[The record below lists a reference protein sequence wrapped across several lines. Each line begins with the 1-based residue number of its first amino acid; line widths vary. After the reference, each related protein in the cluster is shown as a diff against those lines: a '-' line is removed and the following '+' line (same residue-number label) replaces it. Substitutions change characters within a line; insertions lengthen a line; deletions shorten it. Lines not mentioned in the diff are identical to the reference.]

1 VETGWKARPELD
13 FRMGAGP
20 PAGSYPAVMRRIGT
34 RMMLLVAAAL
44 AIASA
49 AAAQPANAPTLALSA
64 SAIEFG
70 STITLHGTSA
80 DASAGQD
87 VQILS
92 QACGFSGSVPVG
104 TAKTKAGGAYSFTV
118 QPMLNSAF
126 QVQVGTATSNA
137 LRVTVRPLV
146 QIRRLG
152 AGQFRVDVSV
162 ANGAFFTGATTLQRY
177 DVRTKSWKPAGS
189 ASLKANSDPQ
199 DLTAVSSA
207 TVRVAVARGTR
218 VRAAV
223 SQATVGSCYRPA
235 VSASVTA

>member
-1 VETGWKARPELD
+1 
-13 FRMGAGP
+13 
-20 PAGSYPAVMRRIGT
+20 MRRIGT
-34 RMMLLVAAAL
+34 RMMLLVAATL

-64 SAIEFG
+64 NAIEFG
-70 STITLHGTSA
+70 STITLYGTSA

-92 QACGFSGSVPVG
+92 QACGFTGSVPVG
-104 TAKTKAGGAYSFTV
+104 TAKTKAGGGYSFTV

-126 QVQVGTATSNA
+126 QVQIGTATSNA

-146 QIRRLG
+146 QVRRLG

-162 ANGAFFTGATTLQRY
+162 ANGAFFTGATNLQRY

-189 ASLKANSDPQ
+189 ALLKANSDPQ

-207 TVRVAVARGTR
+207 TVRAAVARGTR

-235 VSASVTA
+235 VSAPVTA